1 MKVCVRIEEKSWTR
15 EGSRPKLESGGKEEA
30 TRAAPA
36 AGTPPA
42 TAAAPAQPQTPD
54 ASAPADGTASGAP
67 KKKKLPPPPV
77 TAARFGEAD
86 VPALAVELPE
96 ERSPASAPAPV
107 LAPAPVSPETAPAR
121 EVDPFTI
128 DPKLYLKRLIEYR
141 VTHEPGF
148 ESVDE
153 GCTQTVTVELYPLK
167 AGWTV
172 FARYSGNAREEKV
185 DDVELD
191 ELDTFAERVTTA
203 LLRDRT
209 IGETLT
215 RTTVLRADSEAE
227 VRRIQ
232 TRPHM
237 LLAMG
242 SDTRVGLLPTAPN
255 STDPAVDRV
264 RAETPLSFSIG
275 ARNKFRSWALDA
287 TGRLNVN
294 LVQLASPR
302 NAGGGHA
309 DYSVGLG
316 FGLGFLAYADPDAV
330 NTLYYGG
337 GGSFEVMR
345 YQTLGARAQNGDLPT
360 PGGLWGGGLNVDA
373 ILGYEFMR
381 TSALHFF
388 VQGTLSA
395 PAYVFESENDQ
406 TRIHSY
412 IPSLNVQVGILL

>member
-1 MKVCVRIEEKSWTR
+1 
-15 EGSRPKLESGGKEEA
+15 
-30 TRAAPA
+30 
-36 AGTPPA
+36 
-42 TAAAPAQPQTPD
+42 
-54 ASAPADGTASGAP
+54 
-67 KKKKLPPPPV
+67 
-77 TAARFGEAD
+77 
-86 VPALAVELPE
+86 
-96 ERSPASAPAPV
+96 
-107 LAPAPVSPETAPAR
+107 
-121 EVDPFTI
+121 
-128 DPKLYLKRLIEYR
+128 
-141 VTHEPGF
+141 
-148 ESVDE
+148 
-153 GCTQTVTVELYPLK
+153 
-167 AGWTV
+167 
-172 FARYSGNAREEKV
+172 
-185 DDVELD
+185 
-191 ELDTFAERVTTA
+191 
-203 LLRDRT
+203 
-209 IGETLT
+209 
-215 RTTVLRADSEAE
+215 
-227 VRRIQ
+227 
-232 TRPHM
+232 M

-345 YQTLGARAQNGDLPT
+345 YQTLGARQPNGDLPA

-406 TRIHSY
+406 TRVHSY